1 MKTEIT
7 SILMI
12 IFPHRMFRNIID
24 RQKSSNITQHNCGQ
38 QEIRLLGKLTRAELF
53 SVSEARVQI
62 TSHMRLILILF
73 KTFIPSTIFMWNLNS
88 VEQQQQPTQNF
99 KDFIGALNYHRI
111 ILRDQELKLKTILL
125 PFHFT
130 KTFQWNQ
137 KTFNRF
143 WLQNTT
149 KKHKM

>member
-1 MKTEIT
+1 
-7 SILMI
+7 MI
-12 IFPHRMFRNIID
+12 IFLHRMFRNIID

-62 TSHMRLILILF
+62 TSHINNAQGKLLIIFISCF
-73 KTFIPSTIFMWNLNS
+73 KTFIPTTIYIRNLNGA
-88 VEQQQQPTQNF
+88 EQQQPTQNF
-99 KDFIGALNYHRI
+99 KDFIEALNYHRI

-137 KTFNRF
+137 KIFNRF

-149 KKHKM
+149 KKT